1 LIAVDERRA
10 AAHIKLLLFAVSI
23 LVTTGIMVGG
33 AQLSAARRTT
43 DPTVQV
49 NTLPRF
55 VLPNL
60 LGGDD
65 ISLSSFRGKPTVL
78 NVLAFTC
85 VPCVKELPMLS
96 EVASANPQVAFVGV
110 HTAAGKDQQRART
123 FVERFDLPFPVAHD
137 AQRSLDESL
146 YGLPTTIFFD
156 AAGDEVYRH
165 TGAISR
171 TELLNQLR
179 RLGQ

>member
-1 LIAVDERRA
+1 
-10 AAHIKLLLFAVSI
+10 
-23 LVTTGIMVGG
+23 
-33 AQLSAARRTT
+33 
-43 DPTVQV
+43 
-49 NTLPRF
+49 
-55 VLPNL
+55 
-60 LGGDD
+60 
-65 ISLSSFRGKPTVL
+65 VL

-137 AQRSLDESL
+137 AQRSLDSSL